1 MSKMKKLLTI
11 FMWIFIFFSSSFAS
25 YTITLDNKQ
34 KIDNLAKK
42 IYDRVEKKTKDKEKR
57 NYIYQT
63 IVDSIDGYIVLHDI
77 SKKNEAILLYLK
89 TLLLKHM
96 WYKIW
101 DCKKLNFILW

>member
-1 MSKMKKLLTI
+1 MKKLISLI
-11 FMWIFIFFSSSFAS
+11 MWIVIIFSSTFAS

-34 KIDNLAKK
+34 KIDNLSEK
-42 IYDRVEKKTKDKEKR
+42 IYDRVESKTKDEGKR
-57 NYIYQT
+57 EYIYQT

-89 TLLLKHM
+89 TLLLNHM

-101 DCKKLNFILW
+101 NCQKLNIVN